1 MVKIHMMKA
10 YEGDFIWLSYGD
22 MEKEYHLLIDGGV
35 KECRQRYADVIK
47 TISAKGESIEAI
59 ILTHIDCDHI
69 AGACE
74 GIARVDEEL
83 LKRTVKKIVFNTSE
97 KIQKQILV
105 STNSRKYGVKEG
117 IEFWKLLKE
126 KGIDDRIIERTIA
139 GESINF
145 ANGAL
150 LKIISPGEKQLEKLL
165 NKWEKYEKK
174 YVSIGYSPNLEQ
186 VKQNLEDLMRTRMG
200 TDGSVNNASSIAFI
214 FEYQDIK
221 GAFLGDAKPS
231 VCIEGMKKFDIKNAY
246 PVDFIKLSHHGS
258 ISNTNLKLLKKL
270 PTVNYL
276 LSTNGH
282 EKIVPS
288 KVVIAKLL
296 RNCQEKNLSE
306 IILYCNYDWWESQY
320 HNKYFTQKDR
330 QLYIDTDI
338 LKVNLLGE
346 EGTIVKDGLI
356 LYGK

>member
-1 MVKIHMMKA
+1 MVKVHMMKA

-22 MEKEYHLLIDGGV
+22 SEKEYHLLIDGGI
-35 KECRQRYADVIK
+35 KECRERYADVIRS
-47 TISAKGESIEAI
+47 ISAKGESIEAI

-74 GIARVDEEL
+74 GIAKIDAEVL
-83 LKRTVKKIVFNTSE
+83 QRTVKKIFFNTSE
-97 KIQKQILV
+97 KIYKEILI
-105 STNSRKYGVKEG
+105 SKNSGEYGVKEG
-117 IEFWKLLKE
+117 IEFWEILKE
-126 KGIDDRIIERTIA
+126 KGISNRIVERIVA
-139 GESINF
+139 GETINL
-145 ANGAL
+145 ADGAL
-150 LKIISPGEKQLEKLL
+150 LKVISPGEKQLEKLL

-296 RNCQEKNLSE
+296 RDCIEENKSE
-306 IILYCNYDWWESQY
+306 ITLYCNYDWWESQY
-320 HNKYFTQKDR
+320 HNKYFTQRDR
-330 QLYIDTDI
+330 QMYIDTKV
-338 LKVNLLGE
+338 LKVSLLGE
-346 EGTIVKDGLI
+346 EGTKVKDGMI